1 MPSGNICPEVKIM
14 NTEAS
19 CRPIATVIATEPGF
33 ATRVDIVVRKMRI
46 EPPQDFMSNIDIEDY
61 NDMKRKVER
70 AKHHK
75 IPEDIQNLEV
85 MRRFLYWIKK
95 PRIDMCEKIQEWMRA
110 NDLVEENFDCGT
122 QKKQR
127 AKFAQ

>member
-1 MPSGNICPEVKIM
+1 M
-14 NTEAS
+14 N
-19 CRPIATVIATEPGF
+19 
-33 ATRVDIVVRKMRI
+33 DI
-46 EPPQDFMSNIDIEDY
+46 DLEDY
-61 NDMKRKVER
+61 DDLRRKVEK

-75 IPEDIQNLEV
+75 LPDDVQNLEA

-127 AKFAQ
+127 AKFAAQ